1 MGPMSL
7 IHWNLFDNTGSD
19 PPHMIDL
26 INCSLHFFCSNHSM
40 GPIMFLMSHWYTSIF
55 DGLVLINS
63 NFDTKQ
69 IVFLKVKLRRMSENQ
84 QWRMTSVSRMKPGRT
99 SCWIKPLLSQKK
111 MRKRTRR
118 RNFWDRQLLCP
129 WKIENYPWSYC
140 WSLLL
145 ADEMFSRLWWCKSF
159 NTDHKLLIEFKMKG
173 GFDSFFFH
181 QRWIWLFNLF

>member
-7 IHWNLFDNTGSD
+7 IHWNLFDITGSIFLTIL
-19 PPHMIDL
+19 PTWL
-26 INCSLHFFCSNHSM
+26 ISSIVLFISFVQIIQWGHIW
-40 GPIMFLMSHWYTSIF
+40 PIMFLKSHWYTSIF
-55 DGLVLINS
+55 DGLVLINV

-84 QWRMTSVSRMKPGRT
+84 QWRVSSVSRMKAGRT

-129 WKIENYPWSYC
+129 WKIEHHVVKPNCFVTSK
-140 WSLLL
+140 
-145 ADEMFSRLWWCKSF
+145 EV
-159 NTDHKLLIEFKMKG
+159 
-173 GFDSFFFH
+173 
-181 QRWIWLFNLF
+181 